1 MKLIRPEFI
10 TNEQGRL
17 MNEVIRSQQFVD
29 PNLKTI
35 QIYSLL
41 REEEKFIVSNENEIK
56 LKENKSDRL
65 KQLFK
70 ELGRLLNMTSYFLII
85 GTFTSEKLDLSEIFR
100 NNTINV

>member
-29 PNLKTI
+29 PYLKTI

-41 REEEKFIVSNENEIK
+41 REEERFIV
-56 LKENKSDRL
+56 
-65 KQLFK
+65 
-70 ELGRLLNMTSYFLII
+70 
-85 GTFTSEKLDLSEIFR
+85 
-100 NNTINV
+100 

>member
-41 REEEKFIVSNENEIK
+41 REEERFIV
-56 LKENKSDRL
+56 
-65 KQLFK
+65 
-70 ELGRLLNMTSYFLII
+70 
-85 GTFTSEKLDLSEIFR
+85 
-100 NNTINV
+100 

>member
-35 QIYSLL
+35 LVYSLL
-41 REEEKFIVSNENEIK
+41 RAEEKFIVQSENEIK

-65 KQLFK
+65 K
-70 ELGRLLNMTSYFLII
+70 
-85 GTFTSEKLDLSEIFR
+85 
-100 NNTINV
+100 

>member
-1 MKLIRPEFI
+1 VIPPNKVVSFMKLIRPEFI

-41 REEEKFIVSNENEIK
+41 REEERFIV
-56 LKENKSDRL
+56 
-65 KQLFK
+65 
-70 ELGRLLNMTSYFLII
+70 
-85 GTFTSEKLDLSEIFR
+85 
-100 NNTINV
+100 

>member
-10 TNEQGRL
+10 TNEHGRL

-41 REEEKFIVSNENEIK
+41 REEERFIV
-56 LKENKSDRL
+56 
-65 KQLFK
+65 
-70 ELGRLLNMTSYFLII
+70 
-85 GTFTSEKLDLSEIFR
+85 
-100 NNTINV
+100 